1 MYWDVCCRE
10 KGFRLRLLSGR
21 LWWTVVVALM
31 MNRCR
36 LSIMFLC
43 YLSTPFFTSVSM
55 CSLSCVP
62 NHMAPSLLGEGD
74 LLCQVARSP
83 ITLFHTL
90 CISSFFLF
98 CGGLS
103 FSGRAF
109 SDILALVS
117 WRLITLLW
125 KHARLQIHHTHTHI
139 WTQIIQSYTSPFV
152 HTTPIMCKFI
162 IMFTFLCESYISKS
176 LVKTALPIYLNNPSQ
191 MFWKTVVLL
200 CYMRC
205 WRLGIYIY
213 LRVEQRTE
221 EHMGNGWYC
230 RETVGKLMIVF
241 PLCSQEKQ
249 YRGWRCLVKLY
260 KVSLNQF
267 KYTTS
272 YICI

>member
-1 MYWDVCCRE
+1 MPGSEESNYT
-10 KGFRLRLLSGR
+10 FSYSLYFFF
-21 LWWTVVVALM
+21 
-31 MNRCR
+31 
-36 LSIMFLC
+36 LSILWRIEFFRSSVFR
-43 YLSTPFFTSVSM
+43 YLGVGVLEANNSTMEACP
-55 CSLSCVP
+55 
-62 NHMAPSLLGEGD
+62 
-74 LLCQVARSP
+74 VAD
-83 ITLFHTL
+83 
-90 CISSFFLF
+90 SS
-98 CGGLS
+98 
-103 FSGRAF
+103 
-109 SDILALVS
+109 
-117 WRLITLLW
+117 
-125 KHARLQIHHTHTHI
+125 HTHTHI